1 MNLKISYFDNNLSF
15 NNESIQ
21 VIEIENKKMFYR
33 LISDLVLLKNG
44 EKLNE
49 LYFFD
54 DKNEEL
60 NIGSRVEVY
69 VDFFQI
75 DLNSKKNINAL
86 NKKISSNLTDIEKDE
101 LLNSFKKLY
110 KSFNRILNEFEL
122 PIVINDNLIVED
134 ILKLFKISF
143 KTSND
148 LLDNLLLLIEIEKS
162 LNLNEILFFINLK
175 QYLNKEELEELYK
188 YAIYNSI
195 KIVLIDSQS
204 YGATINY
211 EKKLII
217 DNDLEEYVL

>member
-75 DLNSKKNINAL
+75 DLNSKKNISAL
-86 NKKISSNLTDIEKDE
+86 TKKISSNLTDIEKDE
-101 LLNSFKKLY
+101 LFNSFKKLY

-122 PIVINDNLIVED
+122 PIVINDNLIIED

-143 KTSND
+143 KASND

-175 QYLNKEELEELYK
+175 QYLNKDELEELYK

>member
-101 LLNSFKKLY
+101 LLNNFKKLY

>member
-122 PIVINDNLIVED
+122 PIVINDNLIIED

>member
-1 MNLKISYFDNNLSF
+1 MNLKISYFDNKLSF

-122 PIVINDNLIVED
+122 PIVINDNLIIED